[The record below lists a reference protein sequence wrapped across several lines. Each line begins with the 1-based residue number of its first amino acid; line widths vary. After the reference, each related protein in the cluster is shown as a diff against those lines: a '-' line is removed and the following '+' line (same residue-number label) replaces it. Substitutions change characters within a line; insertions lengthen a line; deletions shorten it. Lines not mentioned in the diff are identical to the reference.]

1 MEELFTIEYKG
12 RIFNFEL
19 DRKDGMIWLIHD
31 DKIKSKTNVGQV
43 IPARNIDEAKETAKQ
58 MLYAMGY

>member
-1 MEELFTIEYKG
+1 MREAFYIEYKE

-19 DRKDGMIWLIHD
+19 DTKDGMIWLIQD
-31 DKIKSKTNVGQV
+31 DEIKSKTNNGQV
-43 IPARNIDEAKETAKQ
+43 IPARNIQEAKQTAKE

>member
-1 MEELFTIEYKG
+1 MREAFDVEYKG

-19 DRKDGMIWLIHD
+19 DKKDGLIWLIQD
-31 DKIKSKTNVGQV
+31 DEIKSKTNSGQV
-43 IPARNIDEAKETAKQ
+43 IPARNIDEAKETAKV

>member
-1 MEELFTIEYKG
+1 MREPFTIEYKG

-19 DRKDGMIWLIHD
+19 DRKDGIIWLIQD
-31 DKIKSKTNVGQV
+31 DEIKSKTNNGQV